1 MRRLVPTDP
10 ASVAA
15 EERKAKRELEAKGI
29 VISPVPVILPAKEV
43 KKVEKKIVEKK
54 VVKKVIEKKPAK
66 KVVAKK
72 RR

>member
-29 VISPVPVILPAKEV
+29 VVSPAPVLLPVKEV
-43 KKVEKKIVEKK
+43 KKVEKK
-54 VVKKVIEKKPAK
+54 VVKKIIEKKPAK